1 MSSEP
6 SKPSDFLSAIMGKQ
20 VRVRLNDGTDY
31 LGKLL
36 SLDGFMNIAMDGAE
50 EQKQPNH
57 KYGTSFIR
65 GNNVMYLSLIHI

>member
-1 MSSEP
+1 MNTEP
-6 SKPSDFLSAIMGKQ
+6 SKPSEFLSGIMGKK

-36 SLDGFMNIAMDGAE
+36 SLDGFMNIAMDDAE
-50 EQKQPNH
+50 EQKIPNH

-65 GNNVMYLSLIHI
+65 GNNVMYITLA